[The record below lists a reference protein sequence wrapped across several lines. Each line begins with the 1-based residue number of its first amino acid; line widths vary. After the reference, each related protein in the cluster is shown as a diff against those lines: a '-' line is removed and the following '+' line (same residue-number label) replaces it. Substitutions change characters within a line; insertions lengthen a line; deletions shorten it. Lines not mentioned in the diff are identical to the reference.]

1 MARVTLYLPE
11 PLYRRALEL
20 DADTNLS
27 AIFQDALRAHLARS
41 KRPATDALEAPVAA
55 TGK

>member
-41 KRPATDALEAPVAA
+41 KRPAADALEAPVSA
-55 TGK
+55 TGM